1 MLQKKILKYQEMI
14 KDIDEAIEDDINYKS
29 NFEDFELLFKKLVI
43 DFKHLLNDDEDM
55 QESKE
60 ISNNN
65 MQVEPINENIQ
76 IENHLKKS

>member
-1 MLQKKILKYQEMI
+1 
-14 KDIDEAIEDDINYKS
+14 
-29 NFEDFELLFKKLVI
+29 
-43 DFKHLLNDDEDM
+43 M